1 MPSYLDLGLLAV
13 VLISALLATVRGF
26 TREVMAIFSWGAAA
40 AAAVYFYP
48 LLVPKLADPASPV
61 YISKEAIRPYAAGA
75 AIFFV
80 ALIIVSFITIRISDA
95 ILDSKIGALDRSL
108 GFLFGALRGL
118 LLCAIAFIFFNW
130 LAPEAAGPASNSTS
144 ALRNQ
149 WFANARSLPLL
160 KATSDQL
167 LSLLPD
173 DPDGLLAKFKK
184 PKQPAVNED
193 APPPETDSEP
203 KTAPA
208 TPSPPVPPARPNKTG
223 AAPDD
228 KKPAPLDDKKKLDN
242 LLNNAR

>member
-1 MPSYLDLGLLAV
+1 MPSYLDLGLIAV

-80 ALIIVSFITIRISDA
+80 ALVVVSFITIRISDA
-95 ILDSKIGALDRSL
+95 ILDSKIGPLDRSL
-108 GFLFGALRGL
+108 GFLFGAIRGL

-130 LAPEAAGPASNSTS
+130 LAPDAMNPPVGAPTAARDKWLANS
-144 ALRNQ
+144 
-149 WFANARSLPLL
+149 RSLPLL

-167 LSLLPD
+167 LALLPD

-184 PKQPAVNED
+184 PKPAASEE

-203 KTAPA
+203 KAAPA
-208 TPSPPVPPARPNKTG
+208 TPSPPAPPARPTTG
-223 AAPDD
+223 KQDAAPS
-228 KKPAPLDDKKKLDN
+228 PTDDKKKLDN
-242 LLNNAR
+242 LLKTR

>member
-13 VLISALLATVRGF
+13 VLISALLAMLRGF
-26 TREVMAIFSWGAAA
+26 TREVMAIFSWGVAA

-61 YISKEAIRPYAAGA
+61 FIAKEALRPYAAGA

-80 ALIIVSFITIRISDA
+80 ALILVSLITIRMSDA

-108 GFLFGALRGL
+108 GFLFGAVARPSALRHRLHL
-118 LLCAIAFIFFNW
+118 LQ
-130 LAPEAAGPASNSTS
+130 LAGARRRQRRQSGI

-149 WFANARSLPLL
+149 WLANSRSLPLL

-167 LSLLPD
+167 LALLPD

-184 PKQPAVNED
+184 PKQPAASD
-193 APPPETDSEP
+193 DTPPPESDSEP
-203 KTAPA
+203 K
-208 TPSPPVPPARPNKTG
+208 
-223 AAPDD
+223 AAP
-228 KKPAPLDDKKKLDN
+228 PTAVA
-242 LLNNAR
+242 ARAAHGPKQDGSRAGRPGRQAKARIRLKTTR

>member
-13 VLISALLATVRGF
+13 VLVSALLATVRGF

-48 LLVPKLADPASPV
+48 LLLPKLADPASPV
-61 YISKEAIRPYAAGA
+61 FISKEALRPYAAGA

-108 GFLFGALRGL
+108 GFLFGAVRGL

-130 LAPEAAGPASNSTS
+130 LAPEAASPTAGSGSSA

-149 WFANARSLPLL
+149 WLANSRSLPLL

-167 LSLLPD
+167 LALLPD

-184 PKQPAVNED
+184 PKAPAGED
-193 APPPETDSEP
+193 APPPESDSEP
-203 KTAPA
+203 KAAPA
-208 TPSPPVPPARPNKTG
+208 TPSPPVPPARPGKPTPAP

-228 KKPAPLDDKKKLDN
+228 KRTIDN
-242 LLNNAR
+242 LLKNTR

>member
-13 VLISALLATVRGF
+13 ILISALLAMVRGF

-61 YISKEAIRPYAAGA
+61 YLSKEALRPYAAGA

-80 ALIIVSFITIRISDA
+80 ALIIVSIITIRISDA
-95 ILDSKIGALDRSL
+95 ILDSRIGALDRSL
-108 GFLFGALRGL
+108 GFLFGAVRGL

-130 LAPEAAGPASNSTS
+130 LAPESANPPPNSAG

-149 WFANARSLPLL
+149 WFANSRSLPML
-160 KATSDQL
+160 KATSQML
-167 LSLLPD
+167 LDLLPD

-184 PKQPAVNED
+184 PKPPATEE
-193 APPPETDSEP
+193 APPPENDAEP
-203 KTAPA
+203 KSAPA
-208 TPSPPVPPARPNKTG
+208 TPSPPVPPQRPGKADAG
-223 AAPDD
+223 Q
-228 KKPAPLDDKKKLDN
+228 PAQDDKKKLDTILN
-242 LLNNAR
+242 LGR

>member
-13 VLISALLATVRGF
+13 VLVSALLATVRGF

-48 LLVPKLADPASPV
+48 LLLPKLADPASPV
-61 YISKEAIRPYAAGA
+61 FISKEALRPYAAGA

-108 GFLFGALRGL
+108 GFLFGAVRGL

-130 LAPEAAGPASNSTS
+130 LAPDAASPTAGANGSSA

-149 WFANARSLPLL
+149 WLANSRSLPLL
-160 KATSDQL
+160 KTISDQL
-167 LSLLPD
+167 LALLPD

-184 PKQPAVNED
+184 PKLPATGEE

-203 KTAPA
+203 KAAPA
-208 TPSPPVPPARPNKTG
+208 TPSPPAPPARPGKPAAAP

-228 KKPAPLDDKKKLDN
+228 KKTIDN
-242 LLNNAR
+242 LLKNTR

>member
-1 MPSYLDLGLLAV
+1 MPSYLDLALIAV
-13 VLISALLATVRGF
+13 VLVSAMLAMVRGF

-48 LLVPKLADPASPV
+48 LVVPKLADPGSPV
-61 YISKEAIRPYAAGA
+61 FIGKEALRPYVAGA

-80 ALIIVSFITIRISDA
+80 ALVVVSLITIRISDA

-108 GFLFGALRGL
+108 GFLFGAVRGL

-130 LAPEAAGPASNSTS
+130 LAPEAANPAPNSAG

-149 WFANARSLPLL
+149 WLANSRALPLL

-167 LSLLPD
+167 LALLPD
-173 DPDGLLAKFKK
+173 DPEGLLAKFKK
-184 PKQPAVNED
+184 PKPSAGDE

-203 KTAPA
+203 KAAPA
-208 TPSPPVPPARPNKTG
+208 TPSPPAPPPRPNKTNLPSP
-223 AAPDD
+223 PDD
-228 KKPAPLDDKKKLDN
+228 KHKLDT
-242 LLNNAR
+242 LLKATHP

>member
-13 VLISALLATVRGF
+13 VLVSALLATVRGF

-61 YISKEAIRPYAAGA
+61 FIAKEALRPYAAGA
-75 AIFFV
+75 AIFFI

-108 GFLFGALRGL
+108 GFLFGAVRGL

-130 LAPEAAGPASNSTS
+130 LAPDAANPSASSGV

-149 WFANARSLPLL
+149 WLANSRSLPLL

-167 LSLLPD
+167 LALLPD

-184 PKQPAVNED
+184 PKQPAASD
-193 APPPETDSEP
+193 DTPPPESDSEP
-203 KTAPA
+203 KAAPPMA
-208 TPSPPVPPARPNKTG
+208 SPPAPPVRPNKTDAAP

-228 KKPAPLDDKKKLDN
+228 RKKLDN
-242 LLNNAR
+242 LLKTTR

>member
-1 MPSYLDLGLLAV
+1 MPSYLDLGLIAV

-48 LLVPKLADPASPV
+48 LLLPKLADPASPV
-61 YISKEAIRPYAAGA
+61 FISKEAIRPYAAGA

-95 ILDSKIGALDRSL
+95 ILDSKIGPLDRSL

-130 LAPEAAGPASNSTS
+130 LAPDATGPSSASAPNVK
-144 ALRNQ
+144 NQ
-149 WFANARSLPLL
+149 WMANARSLPLL

-167 LSLLPD
+167 LALLPD

-184 PKQPAVNED
+184 PKQPAASED
-193 APPPETDSEP
+193 TLPPESDSEP
-203 KTAPA
+203 KAAPA
-208 TPSPPVPPARPNKTG
+208 TPSPPVPPARPNK
-223 AAPDD
+223 ADSQPQAP
-228 KKPAPLDDKKKLDN
+228 DDKKKLDN
-242 LLNNAR
+242 LLKGTR

>member
-13 VLISALLATVRGF
+13 VVVSALLAMVRGF

-48 LLVPKLADPASPV
+48 LLLPKLADPSSPV
-61 YISKEAIRPYAAGA
+61 FISKEALRPYAAGA

-80 ALIIVSFITIRISDA
+80 ALIVVSFITIRISDA

-108 GFLFGALRGL
+108 GFLFGAVRGL

-130 LAPEAAGPASNSTS
+130 LAPEAANPAPNTASS
-144 ALRNQ
+144 LRNQ
-149 WFANARSLPLL
+149 WLANSRGLPLL
-160 KATSDQL
+160 KATSDKL
-167 LSLLPD
+167 LELLPD

-184 PKQPAVNED
+184 PKPAPSEE

-203 KTAPA
+203 KSAPA
-208 TPSPPVPPARPNKTG
+208 TPSPPAPPVRPNKTNLTT
-223 AAPDD
+223 PSDD
-228 KKPAPLDDKKKLDN
+228 KRKLDN
-242 LLNNAR
+242 MLRVGR